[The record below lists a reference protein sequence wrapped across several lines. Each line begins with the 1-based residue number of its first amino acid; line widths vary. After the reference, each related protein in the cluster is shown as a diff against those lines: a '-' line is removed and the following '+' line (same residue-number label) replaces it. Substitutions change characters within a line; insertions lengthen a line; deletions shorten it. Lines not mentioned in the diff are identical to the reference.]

1 MTPATAPQ
9 PNRYRIVE
17 RNSNHPTQ
25 AQANALEARFALRLT
40 ARLNDS
46 AEALPHDISERL
58 RVARMQ
64 AVSAARATAAVRASQ
79 VAPQVVMAPQAGLA
93 LAGGAGNGGWAQQPG
108 HQRDQHHGR
117 RLDEAPTG
125 WGWRLASALPILA
138 LVVGLWGINQWY
150 QHEQVQA
157 AADVDM
163 ALLSDDLPPAA
174 YTDPGFEEFLRVNFS
189 TDGAPPA
196 AEGSPEADTPAVE
209 TLEDRDPTQS

>member
-1 MTPATAPQ
+1 
-9 PNRYRIVE
+9 VE
-17 RNSNHPTQ
+17 RPSHRPMP
-25 AQANALEARFALRLT
+25 AQTEAFEARFALRLT
-40 ARLNDS
+40 ARLDD
-46 AEALPHDISERL
+46 AVQAFPHDISERL

-79 VAPQVVMAPQAGLA
+79 TAPQVPVVSQAGLA
-93 LAGGAGNGGWAQQPG
+93 LAGGSGQGSWAQHPG

-174 YTDPGFEEFLRVNFS
+174 YTDPGFEEFLRANFTEES
-189 TDGAPPA
+189 PSAT
-196 AEGSPEADTPAVE
+196 EGEPESDTPAVE
-209 TLEDRDPTQS
+209 TLENRDPTQS